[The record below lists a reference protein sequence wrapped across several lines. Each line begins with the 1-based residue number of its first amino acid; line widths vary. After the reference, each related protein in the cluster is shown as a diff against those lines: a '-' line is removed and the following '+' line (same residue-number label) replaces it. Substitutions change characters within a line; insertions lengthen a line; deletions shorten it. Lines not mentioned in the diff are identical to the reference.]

1 VHLNERIYFIKK
13 IQNQYLIEIELYL
26 PIYYRKTTNV
36 VIKFSNVKFH
46 YDQHYFNTSLIFLD
60 ASHYQKK

>member
-36 VIKFSNVKFH
+36 VKKFSNVKSR

-60 ASHYQKK
+60 ASKVC